1 MIKKLLPVILL
12 LLVSASFVF
21 AAPEGST
28 VTEGVS
34 EAGSGTGVD
43 TSSIEGGNVTY
54 AAIESNQVTS
64 LWAGFFGNVSG
75 GLVLEDAASNSFYE
89 WTITGWDGAVVY
101 ATSAAV
107 TNWAGANIAPL
118 ANANAPAYIQGTGTD
133 NFTNTFSTTGDFNS
147 TSLNEASVPY
157 VDTWQQGAGGALR
170 TYALWSTA
178 DSAHIWA
185 GLVDDDADSFKAS
198 GTVDYQI
205 LLPAQTTT
213 TYSFYLELP

>member
-1 MIKKLLPVILL
+1 
-12 LLVSASFVF
+12 
-21 AAPEGST
+21 
-28 VTEGVS
+28 
-34 EAGSGTGVD
+34 
-43 TSSIEGGNVTY
+43 
-54 AAIESNQVTS
+54 
-64 LWAGFFGNVSG
+64 
-75 GLVLEDAASNSFYE
+75 
-89 WTITGWDGAVVY
+89 
-101 ATSAAV
+101 
-107 TNWAGANIAPL
+107 
-118 ANANAPAYIQGTGTD
+118 
-133 NFTNTFSTTGDFNS
+133 
-147 TSLNEASVPY
+147 EASVPY